1 MDAEKT
7 VLLQF
12 QELTVK
18 DARGRDHHG
27 NGFFDPGSTTCLVRQ
42 GFVDRLG
49 LVGKDCTQ
57 LVQPAGHPVEKWE
70 TKAYLLQ
77 LPDRK
82 GVIENVLAY
91 SLQEITGDI
100 DEVDLLAIKEL
111 FPNLA
116 EEQLKRPAGAVD
128 ILIGV
133 NYAHLH
139 PVPKDVVGDMRL
151 LESRFGSGI
160 VIDGS
165 HPRVKCMPIRIN
177 HLAHKFGQAR
187 QEEVRYANDAT
198 RVNHIRMK
206 KPKSN
211 FLELEELG
219 TAPPK
224 RCPSHVNC
232 QKCSHQALAMTQ
244 REQHE
249 LKLIC
254 EGMIYN
260 KDEKTLSVHYPVI
273 GDLSKLEDNRVQA
286 IRMAEHLERRL
297 RKQGHLEAYNRE
309 MQEFIDRGV
318 FREVTNEEM
327 RSWEGAVN
335 YISHHG
341 VEKSASATTPLHVV
355 SNSSLSIN
363 NSGVSYNRMEH

>member
-139 PVPKDVVGDMRL
+139 PVPKDAVGDMRL
-151 LESRFGSGI
+151 LE
-160 VIDGS
+160 
-165 HPRVKCMPIRIN
+165 
-177 HLAHKFGQAR
+177 
-187 QEEVRYANDAT
+187 
-198 RVNHIRMK
+198 
-206 KPKSN
+206 
-211 FLELEELG
+211 
-219 TAPPK
+219 
-224 RCPSHVNC
+224 
-232 QKCSHQALAMTQ
+232 
-244 REQHE
+244 
-249 LKLIC
+249 
-254 EGMIYN
+254 
-260 KDEKTLSVHYPVI
+260 
-273 GDLSKLEDNRVQA
+273 
-286 IRMAEHLERRL
+286 
-297 RKQGHLEAYNRE
+297 
-309 MQEFIDRGV
+309 
-318 FREVTNEEM
+318 
-327 RSWEGAVN
+327 
-335 YISHHG
+335 
-341 VEKSASATTPLHVV
+341 
-355 SNSSLSIN
+355 
-363 NSGVSYNRMEH
+363 